1 MKQMEAV
8 PKIKRRTKQKTEGN
22 ARRFLAKNNYFI
34 KILPFSLKVSEIIE
48 KKMFLCYNKKL
59 SSVNFYKRKD
69 GRRMQNYDEKY
80 FREKSNIRAGTT
92 WVVLMFLVTAFYY
105 E

>member
-1 MKQMEAV
+1 MEAV

-48 KKMFLCYNKKL
+48 KRCFCVIIKNL
-59 SSVNFYKRKD
+59 
-69 GRRMQNYDEKY
+69 
-80 FREKSNIRAGTT
+80 
-92 WVVLMFLVTAFYY
+92 VV
-105 E
+105 